1 MRVALLTQEQA
12 EQVKGV
18 EFAPDNYFNPIKD
31 ADGNWIISL
40 EEVEQSSIDWVKDLP
55 SIEYKPIEEYL
66 LWEIN
71 QNKEV

>member
-1 MRVALLTQEQA
+1 MTVALLTQEQA
-12 EQVKGV
+12 KQLKGI

-40 EEVEQSSIDWVKDLP
+40 EEVQQCTIDWVKELP

-66 LWEIN
+66 NFEMN